1 MTEGKKM
8 AFTAVF
14 PLNKWRR
21 PARRGGFISWKVG
34 GGPCALICLP
44 EIGFQGGRPFARI
57 GVGLAW
63 DTPGISLAED
73 VRCDARDTTAYAGLD
88 AGPIGGTFGGTAGR
102 DGRWGPV
109 AGGGISI
116 KPSDWRG
123 LKFGVGGGVSVMWT
137 RC

>member
-1 MTEGKKM
+1 M

-63 DTPGISLAED
+63 DTPGILLA
-73 VRCDARDTTAYAGLD
+73 L
-88 AGPIGGTFGGTAGR
+88 IGHEN
-102 DGRWGPV
+102 
-109 AGGGISI
+109 S
-116 KPSDWRG
+116 
-123 LKFGVGGGVSVMWT
+123 GGVSVT
-137 RC
+137 FVSG